1 MTTGTTTQRRTPLTE
16 PGTAQRRSAGSGAEN
31 ATGRTQHGL
40 LVGLLNRPGGA
51 PAALV
56 TLPGGRRAVTAVLR
70 GPQARQVEEAVAGR
84 LRPPTTA
91 SGRQLVRWLE
101 RPLPAELSVAGPGP
115 ADIALTAVTAPAP
128 AVDLAPDLM
137 AA

>member
-1 MTTGTTTQRRTPLTE
+1 MTTGTTARQWAPLTDPGPAQPE
-16 PGTAQRRSAGSGAEN
+16 PVDPGAANAAEDTMRR
-31 ATGRTQHGL
+31 GR

-56 TLPGGRRAVTAVLR
+56 TLPDGRRTVTTALQ
-70 GPQARQVEEAVAGR
+70 GAQARQVEEVVAGR

-91 SGRQLVRWLE
+91 TGRQLVRWLE
-101 RPLPAELSVAGPGP
+101 RPLPAELSLAGPGP
-115 ADIALTAVTAPAP
+115 AQIALTAVTAPVP
-128 AVDLAPDLM
+128 ATELA

>member
-1 MTTGTTTQRRTPLTE
+1 MTTGTTARQRAPFTE
-16 PGTAQRRSAGSGAEN
+16 PGPARPRSAGTGVVN
-31 ATGRTQHGL
+31 AADRTRHGL

-56 TLPGGRRAVTAVLR
+56 TLPDGRRTVTTALQ
-70 GPQARQVEEAVAGR
+70 GAQARQVEEVVAGR

-128 AVDLAPDLM
+128 ATELA